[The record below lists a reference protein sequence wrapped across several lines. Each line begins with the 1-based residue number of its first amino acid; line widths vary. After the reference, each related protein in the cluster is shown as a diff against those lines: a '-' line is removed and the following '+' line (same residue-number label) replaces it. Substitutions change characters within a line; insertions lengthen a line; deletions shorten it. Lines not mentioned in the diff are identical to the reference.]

1 MANRYQRQI
10 IIQTEPETQPE
21 SKNNLDLTKNDP
33 DPESLRFATSK
44 TSELDNLKAVD
55 VPPKYLYGNDLKRIK
70 SFKKL
75 RRGYKLQNSKAI
87 FLSDL
92 KELLRQFPIDQ
103 HKYDDALLIE
113 ILNISESFFI
123 YGTESERETIK
134 SECLK
139 ELMSPY
145 FSNDVDLLLKT
156 ISHVWQHVNKS
167 NLRRRL
173 WSRFKIFFFPN

>member
-1 MANRYQRQI
+1 MANKYNQRQI

-33 DPESLRFATSK
+33 DPL
-44 TSELDNLKAVD
+44 LDNLKAVD

-75 RRGYKLQNSKAI
+75 RRGYKLQNQKAI

-92 KELLRQFPIDQ
+92 KELLRQCPVKN

-123 YGTESERETIK
+123 YGSELERETIK
-134 SECLK
+134 NECLK

-145 FSNDVDLLLKT
+145 FANDVDLLLKT

-173 WSRFKIFFFPN
+173 WSRFKIFFFRNKK

>member
-1 MANRYQRQI
+1 MANRYQQRQI
-10 IIQTEPETQPE
+10 IIQTEPETQTE

-33 DPESLRFATSK
+33 DPE
-44 TSELDNLKAVD
+44 LDNFKSVD
-55 VPPKYLYGNDLKRIK
+55 VPPKYLYGNNLKKIP

-75 RRGYKLQNSKAI
+75 RRNYKLQNSKAI

-92 KELLRQFPIDQ
+92 KELLRQFPVQ
-103 HKYDDALLIE
+103 NHKYDDELLVE
-113 ILNISESFFI
+113 ILNIAESFFI
-123 YGTESERETIK
+123 YGNQTERETIK
-134 SECLK
+134 TECIK

-145 FSNDVDLLLKT
+145 FSNDVDLLTKT

>member
-1 MANRYQRQI
+1 MANRYQQRQI
-10 IIQTEPETQPE
+10 IIQTEPESQPE

-33 DPESLRFATSK
+33 DPE
-44 TSELDNLKAVD
+44 LDNLKSVD

-75 RRGYKLQNSKAI
+75 RRGYKLQNQKAI

-92 KELLRQFPIDQ
+92 KELLRQFPTNQ

-123 YGTESERETIK
+123 YGSELERETIK
-134 SECLK
+134 TECIK

-173 WSRFKIFFFPN
+173 WSRFKIFFFPK